1 MTTIYDARL
10 LLVDD
15 NADLL
20 RLLCEQLQDAGY
32 RHIRTAQSCSAAR
45 ACFAAEQPELMIL
58 DINLPDGDGF
68 SLFRALRARAD
79 VPALFLSARDADA
92 DRLFG
97 LGLGA
102 DDYLTKP
109 FLMQEL
115 LLRVQHILQ
124 RAYRAELSRTK
135 RDALR
140 LGGRSVDLNDA
151 LVTLPDGSTL
161 ALTATELA
169 LLRKL
174 AENRGH
180 IVTYDALCTAVW
192 GADYYGYENSL
203 NVHIRHLREKL
214 EEQPSRPQHLLTVR
228 SIGYKLAKEETAMK
242 TFGRLIRRYVL
253 AAVGMVLVLAV
264 LCVGFIVWLGWR
276 ESTHT
281 PQAEYSSGVIA
292 DAMVQTAQGL
302 AFGPEHT
309 PEEWMDGYAWAM
321 VLDDDGDVVWSYA
334 LPEHLARR
342 YTPADVARFARWYLD
357 DYPVF
362 CWTEDYGLFVIAMP
376 QGSIWKY
383 NLYNSPQLLTDVV
396 NSILPA
402 ALCLLALGLAVCL
415 LVSGRGAKQLRTVAA
430 GLDAL
435 AEGQPVQLPTDG
447 FAGEVAEK
455 LNQTSAHLQKQGEML
470 ARRDTAR
477 TQWIAGVSHDVRT
490 PLALILGWAEQL
502 ERDPSLPG
510 AARQKAGG
518 IRTQSEKLR
527 SLIDDLNLTSKLQY
541 GAQPLRRQTLAAGPL
556 VRQLAAQFCESP
568 LADRCELSLT
578 QTEAAERALLDA
590 DPALL
595 GRLLE
600 NLLNN
605 SVRHN
610 AGPVRVHIGTEVA
623 GGRLCLT
630 VTDDGAGYPPAVLA
644 ALHEPEPGEN
654 APHILGLHVV
664 EQIAAAHDG
673 QAVFGQA
680 VPHGAK
686 TTVWLPLH
694 PEK

>member
-68 SLFRALRARAD
+68 SLFRALRAKAD

-151 LVTLPDGSTL
+151 LVTQPPAAPAHGAQHRLQAGKGGS
-161 ALTATELA
+161 
-169 LLRKL
+169 
-174 AENRGH
+174 N
-180 IVTYDALCTAVW
+180 
-192 GADYYGYENSL
+192 
-203 NVHIRHLREKL
+203 
-214 EEQPSRPQHLLTVR
+214 
-228 SIGYKLAKEETAMK
+228 MK

-502 ERDPSLPG
+502 ERDPSLPDS
-510 AARQKAGG
+510 ARQKAGG
-518 IRTQSEKLR
+518 IRTQSERLR
-527 SLIDDLNLTSKLQY
+527 ALIDDLNLTSKLQY

-610 AGPVRVHIGTEVA
+610 AGPVKVSLCTEVVS
-623 GGRLCLT
+623 GRFCLT
-630 VTDDGAGYPPAVLA
+630 VADDGTGYPSQVLA

-664 EQIAAAHDG
+664 EQIAAAHGG

>member
-1 MTTIYDARL
+1 
-10 LLVDD
+10 
-15 NADLL
+15 
-20 RLLCEQLQDAGY
+20 
-32 RHIRTAQSCSAAR
+32 
-45 ACFAAEQPELMIL
+45 
-58 DINLPDGDGF
+58 
-68 SLFRALRARAD
+68 
-79 VPALFLSARDADA
+79 
-92 DRLFG
+92 
-97 LGLGA
+97 
-102 DDYLTKP
+102 
-109 FLMQEL
+109 
-115 LLRVQHILQ
+115 
-124 RAYRAELSRTK
+124 
-135 RDALR
+135 
-140 LGGRSVDLNDA
+140 
-151 LVTLPDGSTL
+151 
-161 ALTATELA
+161 
-169 LLRKL
+169 
-174 AENRGH
+174 
-180 IVTYDALCTAVW
+180 
-192 GADYYGYENSL
+192 
-203 NVHIRHLREKL
+203 
-214 EEQPSRPQHLLTVR
+214 
-228 SIGYKLAKEETAMK
+228 MK

-357 DYPVF
+357 DYRVF

-502 ERDPSLPG
+502 ERDPSLPDS
-510 AARQKAGG
+510 ARQKAGG
-518 IRTQSEKLR
+518 IRTQSERLR
-527 SLIDDLNLTSKLQY
+527 ALIDDLNLTSKLQY

-610 AGPVRVHIGTEVA
+610 AGPVKVSLCTEVVS
-623 GGRLCLT
+623 GRFCLT
-630 VTDDGAGYPPAVLA
+630 VADDGTGYPSQVLA

-664 EQIAAAHDG
+664 EQIAAAHGG